1 MLNELVK
8 HQSELLKMAKR
19 FDSQNAD
26 DLLQD
31 TYIRLYDTGKD
42 FKDIDL
48 SYIYSVMRSIFI
60 DKHRRV
66 KEIPFEDFSD
76 FQLETETEYKEADP
90 INLDVLSNVEKQIY
104 YSYFGRN
111 ITNDKNEIIAQ
122 IEGVNLSKLS
132 RETGISYRTIYTRF
146 QRLKEKICLEMQSKQ

>member
-1 MLNELVK
+1 MLQELAK
-8 HQSELLKMAKR
+8 HHETLLKMAKR

-31 TYIRLYDTGKD
+31 TYLKLYDTGKQ
-42 FKDIDL
+42 FHEIDTA
-48 SYIYSVMRSIFI
+48 YIYTIMRSIFI

-66 KEIPFEDFSD
+66 KEIPFDDFSN
-76 FQLETETEYKEADP
+76 FELETETEYKEAQP

-104 YSYFGRN
+104 YAYFGRK
-111 ITNDKNEIIAQ
+111 ITNDKNEIIAE
-122 IEGVNLSKLS
+122 IDGVNLSKLA

-146 QRLKEKICLEMQSKQ
+146 QRLKQKICLEMQSKQ